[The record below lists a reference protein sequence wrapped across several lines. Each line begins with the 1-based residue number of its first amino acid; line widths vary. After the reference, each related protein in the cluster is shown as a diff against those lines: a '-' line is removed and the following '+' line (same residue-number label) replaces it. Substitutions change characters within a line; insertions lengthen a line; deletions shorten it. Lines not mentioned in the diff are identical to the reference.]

1 MFRKCYSM
9 NNVKDS
15 GRVMVGVGY
24 FVRKCYLT
32 YVWEDK
38 RRGQP
43 AETEVGAS
51 TIDPR
56 SRGLGE

>member
-9 NNVKDS
+9 NNIKDG

-32 YVWEDK
+32 CLGGKEKGAASRD
-38 RRGQP
+38 RGGGKHGGPEEQR
-43 AETEVGAS
+43 AG
-51 TIDPR
+51 
-56 SRGLGE
+56 